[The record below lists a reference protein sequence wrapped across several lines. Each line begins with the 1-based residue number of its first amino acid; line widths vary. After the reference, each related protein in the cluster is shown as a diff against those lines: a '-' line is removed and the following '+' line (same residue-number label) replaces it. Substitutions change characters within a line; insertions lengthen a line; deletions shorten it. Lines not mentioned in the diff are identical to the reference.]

1 MVFHGMMGKPQN
13 GTDQIQLTA
22 ASSHLRLEPGEQV
35 SGVLPGTAIRT
46 FSAQEHRALGLLS
59 VRSSKHFIG
68 WQDLKLNG
76 AEHESASLPLLFL
89 QKNPMRVICER
100 LHPASSE
107 FPVRCNESCPG
118 PALLIFRTPRNCFMD
133 SFEATSRWRSKYL
146 EITIQKYSEHRT
158 DFTIYRQFVDNVSEM
173 EREVKSLASFVLWS
187 QVKLRVWSSEC
198 LCGLGLTCIC

>member
-59 VRSSKHFIG
+59 VRSSKHFTG

-76 AEHESASLPLLFL
+76 AEHESASLSLLFL

-100 LHPASSE
+100 LHPASSG
-107 FPVRCNESCPG
+107 FIRLHLSFRCAATKAAPARRSLSFGRPG
-118 PALLIFRTPRNCFMD
+118 TASWTHSRPPQGDDRNISKSRFRNTQNTEQI
-133 SFEATSRWRSKYL
+133 S
-146 EITIQKYSEHRT
+146 
-158 DFTIYRQFVDNVSEM
+158 QFIDN
-173 EREVKSLASFVLWS
+173 L
-187 QVKLRVWSSEC
+187 
-198 LCGLGLTCIC
+198 